1 MLLSL
6 NTVRDFG
13 TKFTNRQKRRR
24 EEKGQQRGVW
34 NREKLGTYTVKK
46 RLENYFK
53 HLKKEIAEECIES

>member
-13 TKFTNRQKRRR
+13 TKFINRQKRGR

-53 HLKKEIAEECIES
+53 HLQK